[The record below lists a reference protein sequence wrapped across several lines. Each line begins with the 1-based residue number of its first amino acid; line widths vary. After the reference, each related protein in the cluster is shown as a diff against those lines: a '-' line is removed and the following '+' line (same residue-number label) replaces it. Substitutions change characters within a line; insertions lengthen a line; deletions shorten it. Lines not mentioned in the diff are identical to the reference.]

1 MKLKRIEAVFIAL
14 AAAALI
20 FCAGFFTGRGARRN
34 VNVRLE
40 EPSQAEE
47 PSAPE
52 EPSVTREPSVP
63 DTKTPSQAEETSA
76 PEDPSVPDASGSTET
91 ARINI
96 NTASAEELML
106 LPGIGEARARAI
118 IDYREACGGF
128 QSGEEL
134 MEVSG
139 IGQKIYD
146 GLKDC
151 ITVG

>member
-20 FCAGFFTGRGARRN
+20 FCAGFFTGRGARRD
-34 VNVRLE
+34 VKVQLE
-40 EPSQAEE
+40 EPSQTEEPSALEE

-52 EPSVTREPSVP
+52 EPSVTREPSGP
-63 DTKTPSQAEETSA
+63 DTKA
-76 PEDPSVPDASGSTET
+76 PPVSDGDASGAAET

-106 LPGIGEARARAI
+106 LPGIGAARAQAI

-128 QSGEEL
+128 ASVEEL

>member
-20 FCAGFFTGRGARRN
+20 FCAGFFTGRSAKRD

-47 PSAPE
+47 PS
-52 EPSVTREPSVP
+52 VP
-63 DTKTPSQAEETSA
+63 DTKA
-76 PEDPSVPDASGSTET
+76 PPASDGDGDASGGTET

-128 QSGEEL
+128 ASGEEL